1 MGGRGSPGGW
11 GWGWH
16 SSGFGANM
24 LTLTATT
31 VASPQNV
38 TIHRMTPVGGPVTIF
53 WGDGSSTVQAVGD
66 TAAEVHAYATA
77 GTYRIKVTPASRIQQ
92 IDIHDPLLSRVRSS
106 QLRNSPITYF
116 ICHHVGNASPNVVS
130 SVDMSAWTPTNWR
143 LYSMPAGTYTI
154 DSQHMSAWTPANW
167 WLYNMPAGTYTI
179 DSAHMSTW
187 TPTYWYLFSMPAGT
201 YTIDSQH
208 MSAWTP
214 TTFYLYSNHAASLT
228 FTITAAHFAGWTTT
242 TMFFAND
249 NSLLQADVNALLYG
263 MYQAAIVPRTV
274 ASGTINVGGT
284 NAAPSGVFQAA
295 AACPVDAA
303 TPGKEVAH
311 ELLNDGCGV
320 GFNTWATVT
329 FTP

>member
-1 MGGRGSPGGW
+1 
-11 GWGWH
+11 
-16 SSGFGANM
+16 
-24 LTLTATT
+24 
-31 VASPQNV
+31 
-38 TIHRMTPVGGPVTIF
+38 
-53 WGDGSSTVQAVGD
+53 
-66 TAAEVHAYATA
+66 
-77 GTYRIKVTPASRIQQ
+77 
-92 IDIHDPLLSRVRSS
+92 
-106 QLRNSPITYF
+106 
-116 ICHHVGNASPNVVS
+116 
-130 SVDMSAWTPTNWR
+130 
-143 LYSMPAGTYTI
+143 MPAGTYTI

-263 MYQAAIVPRTV
+263 MYLASVVPRTV